1 MKYQV
6 GDLLRLKY
14 DNTDIY
20 DRNGNVETHEKGE
33 YFIVLSE
40 TPLDDNDADF
50 VIVSQKT
57 KSVKPIESVK
67 TINIILLI
75 KTLINIE

>member
-20 DRNGNVETHEKGE
+20 DRNGNVETHEIDE
-33 YFIVLSE
+33 Y
-40 TPLDDNDADF
+40 
-50 VIVSQKT
+50 
-57 KSVKPIESVK
+57 
-67 TINIILLI
+67 LLF
-75 KTLINIE
+75 

>member
-6 GDLLRLKY
+6 GDLLKLKY
-14 DNTDIY
+14 NNTDIY
-20 DRNGNVETHEKGE
+20 DRNGNVETHEIGE

-40 TPLDDNDADF
+40 TPTDDSDADF

-57 KSVKPIESVK
+57 KSITEWY
-67 TINIILLI
+67 TFNIDSQFE
-75 KTLINIE
+75 KV